1 MADWMEKYDLIKE
14 KLVCKIDI
22 EKYYTE
28 NKIGKMKVDVLD
40 IGKVYFPTG
49 KIFVCD
55 PLIELQ
61 DSLPFIQTIPIGTYP
76 I

>member
-28 NKIGKMKVDVLD
+28 NNIGKMKVDV
-40 IGKVYFPTG
+40 
-49 KIFVCD
+49 
-55 PLIELQ
+55 
-61 DSLPFIQTIPIGTYP
+61 
-76 I
+76 